1 MIGPHL
7 NVVPIIKYVIHKHPT
22 LPLIVTSRGVR
33 VTSRGYRYWYLN
45 VVPIIIVLV
54 VPRLIVRI
62 ALYSVTILV
71 LVVPRLIVR
80 IAL

>member
-1 MIGPHL
+1 MTSRPVRVTSRG
-7 NVVPIIKYVIHKHPT
+7 VR
-22 LPLIVTSRGVR
+22 VTSRGVR

-62 ALYSVTILV
+62 ALYSATIHVHLQLQYSGFSV
-71 LVVPRLIVR
+71 EYFYLDTI
-80 IAL
+80 